1 MTSFGSY
8 EVVEELHRTPFGYV
22 CSACRAGTG
31 NGGRQTEY
39 VLKVYEAPD
48 TDGDGLPGPDICGS
62 DHFVARA
69 RLQQKL
75 SQSEARHWARIHD
88 LGDSRDKPFYVTDYY
103 SRSAHKLILGR
114 VVLGPAGLHEIITS
128 VVHGLHELREL
139 CNQPHGSLKP
149 TNVLI
154 GGSGEVSGAKI
165 VLTDPACGT
174 PSQETSDGGDLHSL
188 GTLIYQLVLHRPF
201 HATAWPIQDSEE
213 WSSLGKAANGWRELC
228 NSLLNPDVAQRP
240 DASAMDRALS
250 ALAPHGIS
258 VKQISHIPTA
268 AARKVPVK
276 KIAIGV
282 IVLAVLA
289 AGGGTFLY
297 LKQASSYTKVREA
310 RALWLDGLWS
320 DRKTLSRYSSFG
332 GPVMQQSDWDAL
344 QLPSHPTSVA
354 DFSLA
359 AIRRARN
366 AEATTHQVHQRLLD
380 VYDKAAKPLR
390 DLQQSYDHDGYAN
403 AAGYLNIVLSAPPP
417 DDAHLGSAI
426 DARITL
432 AEKLKSSPPDLSPT
446 TSAALD
452 RFARSGDK
460 DLQGFSKTMRAA
472 FRRECMLTANGWSGA
487 SQLEKLTQQISSVQN
502 WPNGYDAERLNREEK
517 LNPDHLQIQDI
528 QHWLTVV
535 DQYAWVGPT
544 DQQRAAQQKLTARLA
559 ATVDQTRQDLLRFL
573 SADSPQ
579 VQNLDLKRAAIQK
592 RIDAL
597 GSVRSIRKDV
607 PTSGDA
613 PTKALDEQIASIPT
627 QYKYQP
633 GDLATWFATMQA
645 QRFSAPAARDAWARW
660 MNGRTPDKI
669 DATWK
674 GQTTTF
680 AKTLADLESNTFVV
694 PDALTVEPWATPTRQ
709 MADQSVAQAIG
720 QIAPGATELPL
731 DQLAAIK
738 TDFSTWCDQA
748 TKLQQEHLH
757 LQKTLIDAVTIEQH
771 DRKWSGKADQK
782 FWITQVEGGPFA
794 QVMKP
799 ELDRIGTVREI
810 LNESTEDKVL
820 EKSRSS
826 NRAEVIL
833 AVWSRLGALKK
844 RAFPGPLTASGIQSW
859 TDILAK
865 VNVASEKLPPVA
877 RTNAEKQV
885 AQSGQRM
892 WLEAVNGADS
902 PELLEAAAAA
912 AEKLHLSPQT
922 SGLSSLQKFN
932 LALSDAM
939 RSNRP
944 ENLSTLT
951 TQISALPDWDR
962 ATLQQLAAGGDV
974 GQAAITHR
982 SYLWPAG
989 ETERQQ
995 KLRPPVNAA
1004 EQLAKAGA
1012 LLEDY
1017 QPQSAKAA
1025 LEGVSGP
1032 EADGIR
1038 KQIDESEEAAPG
1050 QLRQGNTYF
1059 NNHRYPLAYREFQ
1072 QAARGGNSEAMLHL
1086 AHMYRTGTGV
1096 PRNRNLELK
1105 FYRLASTS
1113 GNVEAMGELAVTY
1126 FSFPQWPLD
1135 ANTPEVAAW
1144 FKTAADAG
1152 NVNAMAGLAQIA
1164 IQKHEIDEASK
1175 RLTEA
1180 DAHDPDKKEWHLA
1193 SLMRQ
1198 LAKLYDARHDH
1209 DARKWYQAAADRGD
1223 TEAQAWLRR

>member
-62 DHFVARA
+62 EHFVARA

-128 VVHGLHELREL
+128 VVHGLRELREL

-165 VLTDPACGT
+165 VLTDPACGKPSEET
-174 PSQETSDGGDLHSL
+174 PDGGDLHSL
-188 GTLIYQLVLHRPF
+188 GMLIYQLVLHRPF

-213 WSSLGKAANGWRELC
+213 WSSLGKAADGWRELC

-240 DASAMDRALS
+240 GPAALDRSLS
-250 ALAPHGIS
+250 GLAPHGIS
-258 VKQISHIPTA
+258 VKQIGHIPTA

-276 KIAIGV
+276 KIAVGM

-297 LKQASSYTKVREA
+297 FKQASSYARVRET
-310 RALWLDGLWS
+310 RTQWLDGLWS
-320 DRKTLSRYSSFG
+320 DKKTLSRYSSFG
-332 GPVMQQSDWDAL
+332 GPVMQQSDWDAV
-344 QLPSHPTSVA
+344 QLPTRPTSVA

-359 AIRRARN
+359 AIRRAEN

-380 VYDKAAKPLR
+380 IYDKAAKPLR

-403 AAGYLNIVLSAPPP
+403 AAGYLNTVLSAPPP

-432 AEKLKSSPPDLSPT
+432 AEKLKSSPPALNPT
-446 TSAALD
+446 TAAALD
-452 RFARSGDK
+452 RFAQSGDK
-460 DLQGFSKTMRAA
+460 DLQGFSKTMRSA
-472 FRRECMLTANGWSGA
+472 FRAECVLTADGWSGA
-487 SQLEKLTQQISSVQN
+487 PQVEKLTQQISSVRD

-528 QHWLTVV
+528 QHWLTVMN
-535 DQYAWVGPT
+535 QYAWVGPT
-544 DQQRAAQQKLTARLA
+544 DQQRAAQQKLTERLA

-573 SADSPQ
+573 AADSPQ
-579 VQNLDLKRAAIQK
+579 VQNLDLQRDAIQK
-592 RIDAL
+592 LIDAL
-597 GSVRSIRKDV
+597 GSARSIRKDI
-607 PTSGDA
+607 PATGDS
-613 PTKALDEQIASIPT
+613 PTKALEEQIAMIPT
-627 QYKYQP
+627 QFKYQP

-645 QRFSAPAARDAWARW
+645 RHFNSPAARDAWARW
-660 MNGRTPDKI
+660 VNGRTQDKI
-669 DATWK
+669 DAAWK
-674 GQTTTF
+674 NQTTTF
-680 AKTLADLESNTFVV
+680 ARTLTDLENNTFVV
-694 PDALTVEPWATPTRQ
+694 PDALTIEPWATPTRQ
-709 MADQSVAQAIG
+709 MADQSVARAIG
-720 QIAPGATELPL
+720 QIAPGATELPP
-731 DQLAAIK
+731 DQLAALK

-748 TKLQQEHLH
+748 ANLKKEHVH
-757 LQKTLIDAVTIEQH
+757 LQKTLIDAVTIDQH
-771 DRKWSGKADQK
+771 DRNWSGDANQK

-794 QVMKP
+794 QMMKP
-799 ELDRIGTVREI
+799 ELDRLGTIREV
-810 LNESTEDKVL
+810 LNETAEDKVV
-820 EKSRSS
+820 EKARSS
-826 NRAEVIL
+826 NRAEIIL
-833 AVWSRLGALKK
+833 AAWSRLGALKK
-844 RAFPGPLTASGIQSW
+844 RAFPGPLTASGIQNW
-859 TDILAK
+859 TEILSK

-877 RTNAEKQV
+877 RTNTEKQV
-885 AQSGQRM
+885 AQSGHRM

-932 LALSDAM
+932 LALSDAL
-939 RSNRP
+939 RSNSP

-995 KLRPPVNAA
+995 KLRPPVNAE
-1004 EQLAKAGA
+1004 EQLAKAGT

-1017 QPQSAKAA
+1017 QPQAAKAA

-1032 EADGIR
+1032 DADKMR
-1038 KQIDESEEAAPG
+1038 KQIDEAVQAAPG
-1050 QLRQGNTYF
+1050 ELRQGNQHFTD
-1059 NNHRYPLAYREFQ
+1059 HRYPLAYREFK

-1086 AHMYRTGTGV
+1086 AHMYRNGTGV
-1096 PRNRNLELK
+1096 LRNRELEVK
-1105 FYRLASTS
+1105 FYRLASAA

-1126 FSFPQWPLD
+1126 FSYPRWPLE

-1144 FKTAADAG
+1144 LKTAADAG
-1152 NVNAMAGLAQIA
+1152 NVDAMAGLAQIA
-1164 IQKHEIDEASK
+1164 IQKHDIGEASK

-1180 DAHDPDKKEWHLA
+1180 DARDPDKKEWHLA

-1198 LAKLYDARHDH
+1198 LAKMYDVHDP

-1223 TEAQAWLRR
+1223 TEAQGWLRRQ